1 MGRKRK
7 ILIVDDNES
16 ILTVLDAMLRKGGY
30 EVVSA
35 GNGVEAIEKLRKDPI
50 DIIISDILMP
60 GMDGFQFCRM
70 CQQDDSLKSIPFVF
84 LSATY
89 TDKKDK
95 MFATGLGAAKFI
107 VKPVKYDVLLDTLKT
122 VIEEHDNSAPVTLE
136 KPMDDEKVYLAEYN
150 KRLVEKL
157 EEKVL
162 DLGKEIDER
171 KSAQEKIKAS
181 LKEKETLLMEIHHRV
196 RNNLQVISSLL
207 LLHTRYLKD
216 EQSIKVFK
224 NAQDRIQSMAIIH
237 EILYESSHMS
247 NIDFVQFTQTLTDRL
262 FNSYGIDPAKI
273 SLKINIKDIS
283 LKIEQAVPLGLLVN
297 ELFSNSLEHAF
308 PFDKIR
314 TDPSDS
320 DEVKQEEYKIRM
332 SLTPAP
338 DNKVELLVCDN
349 GVGMPKDLDLRTTD
363 SLGLSLVNIIAE
375 NQLKGE
381 VALDRSVKGTK
392 FQIIF

>member
-1 MGRKRK
+1 
-7 ILIVDDNES
+7 
-16 ILTVLDAMLRKGGY
+16 
-30 EVVSA
+30 
-35 GNGVEAIEKLRKDPI
+35 
-50 DIIISDILMP
+50 
-60 GMDGFQFCRM
+60 
-70 CQQDDSLKSIPFVF
+70 
-84 LSATY
+84 
-89 TDKKDK
+89 
-95 MFATGLGAAKFI
+95 
-107 VKPVKYDVLLDTLKT
+107 
-122 VIEEHDNSAPVTLE
+122 
-136 KPMDDEKVYLAEYN
+136 
-150 KRLVEKL
+150 
-157 EEKVL
+157 
-162 DLGKEIDER
+162 
-171 KSAQEKIKAS
+171 
-181 LKEKETLLMEIHHRV
+181 
-196 RNNLQVISSLL
+196 
-207 LLHTRYLKD
+207 
-216 EQSIKVFK
+216 
-224 NAQDRIQSMAIIH
+224 MAIIH

-381 VALDRSVKGTK
+381 VVLDRSVKGTK